1 MKTYKCR
8 LRKSATKSCQ
18 HVKIHC
24 SLFLYIKNGVNSE
37 WSFISKNL
45 NVFFQTRP
53 KNLFGFR
60 IVGIMKTNEDFLS
73 S

>member
-45 NVFFQTRP
+45 NVFFSNPTKKP
-53 KNLFGFR
+53 
-60 IVGIMKTNEDFLS
+60 IWV
-73 S
+73 